1 MKKRILSILLCL
13 CLVMMLMPA
22 TALSQNIYTLTLRG
36 ADHINYFTAT
46 IDSSDTL
53 VVTEEMSV
61 DLAAGTEV
69 ELACF
74 VYKDALF
81 AGWNVVPTGA
91 VTIPDSPV
99 ASFTMPA
106 KNFSI
111 QPIVVPINAQ
121 ISSDGILTWNAISGC
136 TSKVSIYVDEGFVTS
151 FLMASGEIEASGGS
165 YIFDLEAAFQAYEED
180 VEKLPSDTYF
190 IWLYYY
196 KDGALKKYVENAI
209 EYDYIGQLI
218 KLAAPT
224 NPRWEGFVAKWDPV
238 ENAASYTLSLSS
250 EMGGSQTGYGLI
262 TLFEPQFNLFDLR
275 VDSLKIGAKYSFGV
289 VANPAENSDIY
300 LPSGYS
306 GRSAQSAPLP
316 YIIGAIVTP
325 DELIFEEK
333 GEGYTAL
340 SPQEFT
346 IRNTGTGQLANL
358 EVSLTGTN
366 SGSFILNK
374 TSTAASL
381 AAKGETSFT
390 VVPITGLA
398 EGTYEATAEVS
409 ADQLTTIK
417 KPISFT
423 VLHTHTYEDDGDCT
437 TPVYCSTCGELVIP
451 AKSHH
456 ELSDWQHDHT
466 NHWKKCTNAGCVHTE
481 QLSAHTPSPDDGD
494 CTTPVYCSVC
504 GYMTTAAK
512 THDFTGAYL
521 YDGDNHWHLCANDG
535 CSVIDEKKAH
545 TWIAGTITKSP
556 TYFADGEQVYNCLC
570 GAAKNVVLPQLIDA
584 NAPTGS
590 ISIGTHKWNS
600 FLNTI
605 TFGLFF
611 KETQTVSVTANDAE
625 SGVDKTYYYLSERGL
640 SKEEAASLTSWTVFS
655 ESFNIA
661 PNHNYVVY
669 VKITDQVGNS
679 SIINSDGLVLDNIVP
694 QISGVTDGAIYCAA
708 VPVTVS
714 DDNLGVVTLN
724 GEEVTLTEGK
734 FTINPKNGEQT
745 IAAADKAGNS
755 IVLKITVND
764 GHRWDEGRVTTPS
777 TAAAEGV
784 KTYTCVHCGAP
795 RTESIA
801 KLAPSIIEGQGSTYE
816 LGASGT
822 LIFRSDAAFADFIK
836 VTMDGNTLSP
846 GHYNLSDG
854 SIVVELK
861 EEYLE
866 TLAVG
871 THLLGIHSAGG
882 TATATLTVK
891 AKDKLLDALPK
902 LGDRSMGGWWLLG
915 SVSAIGI
922 FLILGGVARR
932 KRSGA

>member
-1 MKKRILSILLCL
+1 MKKRILSIFMCL
-13 CLVMMLMPA
+13 CLLMTLLPA
-22 TALSQNIYTLTLRG
+22 PVLSQNVYTLTLRG
-36 ADHINYFTAT
+36 GDHINVFTAET
-46 IDSSDTL
+46 DTL
-53 VVTEEMSV
+53 DATSGESL

-69 ELACF
+69 RLSCY
-74 VYKDALF
+74 VYKDSYF
-81 AGWNVVPTGA
+81 IGWDVLPAGA
-91 VTIPDSPV
+91 VTIPDDS
-99 ASFTMPA
+99 ATSFIMPA
-106 KNFSI
+106 KNISI
-111 QPIVVPINAQ
+111 KPNVIPIIAQ
-121 ISSDGILTWNAISGC
+121 ISDGILTWNAIKDYK
-136 TSKVSIYVDEGFVTS
+136 SKVAIYVNDEFITK
-151 FLMASGEIEASGGS
+151 FLMASDEMEASGGS
-165 YIFDLEAAFQAYEED
+165 YSFDLQAAFQAYEEN
-180 VEKLPSDTYF
+180 VEKLPSDTYSMY
-190 IWLYYY
+190 LYYY
-196 KDGALKKYVENAI
+196 KDGQLKKSLENAI
-209 EYDYIGQLI
+209 EYYYTGQLI

-224 NPRWEGFVAKWDPV
+224 NLRWEGFLAKWDPV
-238 ENAASYTLSLSS
+238 ENAASYSLSLDS
-250 EMGGSQTGYGLI
+250 EMGGSQTDHGII

-275 VDSLKIGAKYSFGV
+275 VNSLKIGAKYSFRV

-300 LPSGYS
+300 LPSGNS
-306 GRSAQSAPLP
+306 GKSAKSAPLP
-316 YIIGAIVTP
+316 YIIAATVTP

-333 GEGYTAL
+333 GEGYTEL

-346 IRNTGTGQLANL
+346 IRNTGTGQLAHL
-358 EVSLTGTN
+358 GVSLTGTN

-381 AAKGETSFT
+381 QNKNDTTSFT
-390 VVPITGLA
+390 VVPKTGLA

-521 YDGDNHWHLCANDG
+521 YDGDNHWHLCANEG

-556 TYFADGEQVYNCLC
+556 TYFEDGEQVYNCLC
-570 GAAKNVVLPQLIDA
+570 GAAKNVVLPQLIDT

-590 ISIGTHKWNS
+590 ISIGTHNWNS

-625 SGVDKTYYYLSERGL
+625 SGVDKTYYYLSDRGL
-640 SKEEAASLTSWTVFS
+640 SEEEAASLTSWTVFS
-655 ESFNIA
+655 DSFNID

-669 VKITDQVGNS
+669 IKLTDQVGNS

-708 VPVTVS
+708 VAVTVS
-714 DDNLGVVTLN
+714 DDHLGVVTLN
-724 GEEVTLTEGK
+724 GEEVTLTDGK
-734 FTINPKNGEQT
+734 FTINPNSGEQT

-755 IVLKITVND
+755 ITLKITVND
-764 GHRWDEGRVTTPS
+764 GHRWDEGRETTPP

-784 KTYTCVHCGAP
+784 KTYTCVHCGAS

-801 KLAPSIIEGQGSTYE
+801 KLAPNIIEGQDSTYE

-822 LIFRSDAAFADFIK
+822 LMFRSNAAFADFIS

-846 GHYNLSDG
+846 GNYNLSDG

-861 EEYLE
+861 KEYLE

-882 TATATLTVK
+882 TATATLTVE
-891 AKDKLLDALPK
+891 AKDKLDGDMPK
-902 LGDRSMGGWWLLG
+902 LGDRFMGGWWLLLG
-915 SVSAIGI
+915 SVLAIGGSLI
-922 FLILGGVARR
+922 FGRSARR
-932 KRSGA
+932 KRNEA